1 MHISSIHI
9 CWYKG
14 QGHLQRSR
22 SNIKVIF
29 LNVTFRGHECFTN
42 KSWLLFFFVIA
53 SVIFL
58 NRIVNS
64 VKGQEFGPDL
74 IESIMDDRIN
84 VAQMTISVF
93 DRKEN
98 IVGKEKKNW
107 LLVFSSF
114 RVVKLVLDLE
124 RMKE

>member
-1 MHISSIHI
+1 M
-9 CWYKG
+9 
-14 QGHLQRSR
+14 
-22 SNIKVIF
+22 
-29 LNVTFRGHECFTN
+29 
-42 KSWLLFFFVIA
+42 IA

-84 VAQMTISVF
+84 VAQMTSVF

-114 RVVKLVLDLE
+114 RVVKLVFDLE